1 MQFYVKCDN
10 IYKVLGV
17 VYIME
22 DLTQRELMSLIEK
35 LVDEK
40 IEKDENFLKFSFYEV
55 RVKGQVT
62 NKQETEFLRLIKN
75 KLNNMRYIVYL
86 QNEEFIYN
94 GLKTRVQLNELLVAV
109 KESA

>member
-1 MQFYVKCDN
+1 
-10 IYKVLGV
+10 
-17 VYIME
+17 ME

-40 IEKDENFLKFSFYEV
+40 IEKNENFLKFSFYEV

>member
-1 MQFYVKCDN
+1 
-10 IYKVLGV
+10 
-17 VYIME
+17 ME